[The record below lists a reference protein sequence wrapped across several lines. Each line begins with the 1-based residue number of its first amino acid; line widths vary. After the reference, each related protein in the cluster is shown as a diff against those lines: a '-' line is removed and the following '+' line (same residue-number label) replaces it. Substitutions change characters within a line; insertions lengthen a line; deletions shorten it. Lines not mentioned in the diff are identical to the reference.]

1 MERKVVTSKV
11 NEDGIYKWI
20 ELIKKHKN
28 IKKLDKE
35 TLNELISKIYVHEKE
50 VVDGEIIQTIEI
62 YYNFI
67 GNTDVLQL
75 NYNL

>member
-1 MERKVVTSKV
+1 MEKKVVTSKV
-11 NEDGIYKWI
+11 DEVNVYKWI

-50 VVDGEIIQTIEI
+50 IVDGEITQTIDI

-67 GNTDVLQL
+67 GNTDRLQVS
-75 NYNL
+75 YNL

>member
-1 MERKVVTSKV
+1 MEINV
-11 NEDGIYKWI
+11 YKWI

-50 VVDGEIIQTIEI
+50 IVDGEITQIIEI
-62 YYNFI
+62 HYNFI
-67 GNTDVLQL
+67 GN
-75 NYNL
+75 NIEFKIAYNL